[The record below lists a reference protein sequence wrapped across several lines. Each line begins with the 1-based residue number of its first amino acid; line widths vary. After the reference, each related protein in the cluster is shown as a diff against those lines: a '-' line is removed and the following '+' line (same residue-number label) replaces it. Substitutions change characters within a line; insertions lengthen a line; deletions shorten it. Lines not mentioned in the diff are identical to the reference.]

1 MGPVNNMI
9 DNTEILNSHIWHLL
23 LCSQALRFLFL
34 NKWGLYNILIYPLI
48 YPFTIIH
55 LNKKNFKKKGF
66 KLRYTWTKFKNLGL
80 YESVYFHFELISIQI
95 KKNAFR
101 VKIGNVEHSL
111 FNLITVFIE
120 VGANVLKVTSILTR
134 LQRS

>member
-1 MGPVNNMI
+1 MRAY
-9 DNTEILNSHIWHLL
+9 TFILNS
-23 LCSQALRFLFL
+23 FLF
-34 NKWGLYNILIYPLI
+34 
-48 YPFTIIH
+48 
-55 LNKKNFKKKGF
+55 
-66 KLRYTWTKFKNLGL
+66 KL
-80 YESVYFHFELISIQI
+80 